1 MRKETSLAMQNSL
14 ILSATILSYNR
25 FTVTFGDKKRI
36 RALEAVIISG
46 TTNGV
51 GLQGNTRIQVVN
63 SDRGRWYYDSRQTMQ
78 LEDSDNGDDSFE
90 RNFYDL
96 TDVDEDDVHNFIT
109 EATGASLLDR
119 CVSIIHVEHTL
130 WNCRR
135 YGTR

>member
-1 MRKETSLAMQNSL
+1 M
-14 ILSATILSYNR
+14 
-25 FTVTFGDKKRI
+25 
-36 RALEAVIISG
+36 IISG
-46 TTNGV
+46 TTIGV
-51 GLQGNTRIQVVN
+51 GLQRNTRIQVVN

-130 WNCRR
+130 WTCRR